1 MDTFGLYIGGS
12 WVSPTSAKTFESRNP
27 AHWDEVLGRFPDAS
41 AEDVDRAVQAARD
54 AFQTWA
60 KMPAPKRGEI
70 LRRVGEIL
78 LARKSE
84 IARVM
89 TREIGKVL
97 KEAEGDVQEAIDTAF
112 YAAGETR
119 RLFGYTTPSE
129 LPNKYALTLRVPV
142 GVAGVI
148 TAWNFPIAVPSWKIF
163 PALAAG
169 NTVVFKP
176 APDASLTATYFV
188 EVFEEAGLPP
198 GVFNLVF
205 GTVESGK
212 AIVEHPDIRIIA
224 FTGGTETGRRIY
236 ESAGKRLKRVSLEL
250 GGKNPQIV
258 MPSADLD
265 LAVEGALWG
274 AYGTTGQRCT
284 STSRLILHDAIYEP
298 FMKSFREKASAI
310 RIGDGLDPEVEM
322 GPVINP
328 TQLEKILMYIEIGKQ
343 EGARLTLGG
352 NPLKEGS
359 YANGIFMEPTIFEDV
374 TPTMR
379 IFKEEIFG
387 PVLSVIRVKDFDEAI
402 QVANA
407 VSYGLSS
414 SIYTRDV
421 VEAMRAVAELEAGI
435 TYVNAPTIGAES
447 HLPFGG
453 VKDTGNGAREG
464 GWTVFDIFTEW
475 KTVYIDFS
483 GKLQKAQIDTW
494 ENDA

>member
-1 MDTFGLYIGGS
+1 MEVFKNYIGGK
-12 WVSPTSAKTFESRNP
+12 WVPSTSSRTFESRNP
-27 AHWDEVLGRFPDAS
+27 AHWDEVLGVFPDS
-41 AEDVDRAVQAARD
+41 TEEDAQKAVDAAKE
-54 AFQTWA
+54 AFRTWSR
-60 KMPAPKRGEI
+60 MPAPKRGEI
-70 LRRVGEIL
+70 LRNAGEIL
-78 LARKSE
+78 LARKKE

-112 YAAGETR
+112 YSAGETR
-119 RLFGYTTPSE
+119 RMFGYTTPSE
-129 LPNKYALTLRVPV
+129 LPNKYALTFRTPV
-142 GVAGVI
+142 GIAGII
-148 TAWNFPIAVPSWKIF
+148 TAWNFPIAVPAWKIF

-169 NTVVFKP
+169 NTVIFKP

-205 GTVESGK
+205 GAGIAGK
-212 AIVEHPDIRIIA
+212 AIVEHPDIKIIA
-224 FTGGTETGRRIY
+224 FTGGTETGKKIY
-236 ESAGKRLKRVSLEL
+236 EAAGRRLKRVSLEL

-265 LAVEGALWG
+265 LAVEGAVWG

-284 STSRLILHDAIYEP
+284 STSRLILHEAIYDA
-298 FMKSFREKASAI
+298 FMEKFRDRVSRIK
-310 RIGDGLDPEVEM
+310 IGDGLDPEVEM
-322 GPVINP
+322 GPVINK
-328 TQLEKILMYIEIGKQ
+328 TQLEKDLMYVKIGQEEGALLTYGGKQ
-343 EGARLTLGG
+343 LTEGPYA
-352 NPLKEGS
+352 EGW
-359 YANGIFMEPTIFEDV
+359 FMEPTIFENV
-374 TPTMR
+374 TPQMR
-379 IFKEEIFG
+379 IFQEEIFG
-387 PVLSVIRVKDFDEAI
+387 PVLSVIRVKSFEEAI

-407 VSYGLSS
+407 VRYGLSS
-414 SIYTRDV
+414 SIYTRDT
-421 VEAMRAVAELEAGI
+421 VEAMRAVQELEAGI

-494 ENDA
+494 EE